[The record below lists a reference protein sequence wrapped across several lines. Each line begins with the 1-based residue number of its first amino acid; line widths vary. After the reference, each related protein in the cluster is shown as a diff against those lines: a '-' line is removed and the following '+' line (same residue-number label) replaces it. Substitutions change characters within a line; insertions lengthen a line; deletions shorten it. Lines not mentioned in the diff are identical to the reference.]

1 MQKPQHGKGRTT
13 GRSKSRFSRTTLL
26 VIVIGLCALAVGGT
40 VLGITLKH
48 SGDAARQLAD
58 NLARASYYAEK
69 GEYEEALKVLNTLS
83 MSDPKVRA
91 ALDDVLARK
100 KAAEDAA
107 RQSEL
112 AALKAQQDQ
121 LKASLAQLG
130 DTLKNQQQK
139 LVVQP
144 QPKTPPEDATA
155 KEKELAKK
163 VQDLMQKGVGS
174 FNAGRYTEARKA
186 FDQAVALAPDNSDA
200 LGFAGVS
207 YLRED
212 PSNPANVQKAVDL
225 SAKAIEKNPDN
236 WLPHKTLGEIYDS
249 KKLSEEAMRE
259 YKTAARLNPS
269 DADTLYALGKLQ
281 YRAKLYPDAQKSF
294 ESCVAL
300 RPDFTNAHFNRGMT
314 LVQLGDKAKAID
326 AFKAA
331 VATKKDYADAHYMI
345 GSLLRDRGD
354 TAGALDA
361 FKLAS
366 QYAPDKAGYAR
377 ELASAYIAR
386 NDYANAEAT
395 LARSLALEPD
405 NVVANYSMASAKIK
419 LGKSREAL
427 PFALKA
433 VEKEP
438 SAANNYVLGLANER
452 LGNVDDAVKYY
463 TFAVQKDPKFSP
475 ALINL
480 GGMYDSRGMP
490 DKALPLLLAAQD
502 LSPES
507 WELHNNLGNV
517 YLHQQQYP
525 DSITHLSK
533 ALSIQP
539 DSKVTQYN
547 LGLAYSESG
556 KSAEAKSAFLEVIRM
571 DSSYWDAYINL
582 ARLFIK
588 ENNTKDAKDLLT
600 RLLAKN
606 PKPEVK
612 DEAQKLLDQMK

>member
-1 MQKPQHGKGRTT
+1 MQKPNQGKPRASS
-13 GRSKSRFSRTTLL
+13 RSKPRLSRTALL
-26 VIVIGLCALAVGGT
+26 IIVVGLCVLAVGAT
-40 VLGITLKH
+40 ALGITLKR
-48 SGDAARQLAD
+48 SGDAARLTD
-58 NLARASYYAEK
+58 SLARASFYAEK
-69 GEYEEALKVLNTLS
+69 GEFEEALKVLNTLS

-91 ALDDVLARK
+91 VLDDVLARK
-100 KAAEDAA
+100 KAAEEAA
-107 RQSEL
+107 KQSEL

-139 LVVQP
+139 LVVQ
-144 QPKTPPEDATA
+144 QPVKTPPEDATA

-163 VQDLMQKGVGS
+163 VQDLMQKGAS
-174 FNAGRYTEARKA
+174 AFNSARYTEARKA

-200 LGFAGVS
+200 LGFDGIS

-225 SAKAIEKNPDN
+225 STKAIEKNPDN

-249 KKLSEEAMRE
+249 KKLSDEAMRE
-259 YKTAARLNPS
+259 YKIAARLNPS

-281 YRAKLYPDAQKSF
+281 YRAKLYADAQKSF

-314 LVQLGDKAKAID
+314 LVQLGDKTKAID

-345 GSLLRDRGD
+345 GSLLRERGD

-395 LARSLALEPD
+395 LAKSLALEAD
-405 NVVANYSMASAKIK
+405 NVVANYSMAAAKIK
-419 LGKSREAL
+419 LGKAREAL

-463 TFAVQKDPKFSP
+463 TFAVQKDPKFPP

-490 DKALPLLLAAQD
+490 DKALPLLLAAQE

-517 YLHQQQYP
+517 YLHLQQYP

-547 LGLAYSESG
+547 LGLAYSETG
-556 KSAEAKSAFLEVIRM
+556 KAAEAKSAFLEVIRM
-571 DSSYWDAYINL
+571 DSSYWDAYLNL

-588 ENNTKDAKDLLT
+588 ENNAKDAKDLLT
-600 RLLAKN
+600 RLLGKN
-606 PKPEVK
+606 PKQEVK